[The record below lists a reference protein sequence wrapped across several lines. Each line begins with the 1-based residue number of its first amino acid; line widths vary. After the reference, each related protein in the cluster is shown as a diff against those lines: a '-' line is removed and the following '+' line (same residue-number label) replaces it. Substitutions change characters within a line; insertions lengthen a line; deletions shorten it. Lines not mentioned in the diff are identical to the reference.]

1 MIAAKVTHSVATPN
15 ENLHPATKSSSISP
29 VQPMKNILV
38 ALDFS
43 GPSLPIIRAATR
55 FADVL
60 HANLFVAHIFEYSDA
75 GSRATGGIVE
85 GLTELRQEAKRRL
98 DDIVRGIHRKS
109 KSMVAQAVMKDGL
122 AAGTILE
129 IIQDKNIDLTILG
142 TKNHTGI
149 ERFVFGST
157 AEAVFRRA
165 SCPLLTIGPDVYIDK
180 AVQPQAP
187 IVFAT
192 DLNPRFSQAIRYA
205 AFLCKA
211 FGAPLHCIEVLP
223 SSINTHGAPIISE
236 IMKEVV
242 LKHFIEENGLNEK
255 PVCSIAYGNEIS
267 EAIVKYVKGH
277 KAQLIVLGVQRTS
290 TLASHLPAHITYR
303 IVAGASCPVLTV
315 SS

>member
-1 MIAAKVTHSVATPN
+1 MIVAKVPHSIATPTA
-15 ENLHPATKSSSISP
+15 NLHPSTKFSSISP
-29 VQPMKNILV
+29 MRPMENILV

-43 GPSLPIIRAATR
+43 SPSAPIIRAATR

-60 HANLFVAHIFEYSDA
+60 CANLFVAHIFEYSDA
-75 GSRATGGIVE
+75 GARATGGIVE
-85 GLTELRQEAKRRL
+85 GLTELRQKTARRL
-98 DDIVRGIHRKS
+98 DEIVRRIHR
-109 KSMVAQAVMKDGL
+109 KSMVAQAVMRDGL
-122 AAGTILE
+122 AARTILE
-129 IIQDKNIDLTILG
+129 IIEDDNIDLAILG
-142 TKNHTGI
+142 TKNYTGL

-165 SCPLLTIGPDVYIDK
+165 SCPLLIVGPEAYVDR
-180 AVQPQAP
+180 AVHPQAP

-192 DLNPRFSQAIRYA
+192 DLNPRFSHAIQCA

-223 SSINTHGAPIISE
+223 ASTNTPGAPIISE
-236 IMKEVV
+236 VMKEV
-242 LKHFIEENGLNEK
+242 LRNLTEENGLDET
-255 PVCSIAYGNEIS
+255 PVCSIAYGDDIS
-267 EAIVKYVKGH
+267 EAVVKYAKDH
-277 KAQLIVLGVQRTS
+277 KAQLIVLRVQRTS

>member
-1 MIAAKVTHSVATPN
+1 MPDRAFGDLDPLISTPVTVQNHHPGSLSLGRDVMIAAKVPHSAATPT
-15 ENLHPATKSSSISP
+15 EDVHPSTKSSSISP
-29 VQPMKNILV
+29 VRPMKNILV

-43 GPSLPIIRAATR
+43 SPSAPIIRVATR
-55 FADVL
+55 FANVL
-60 HANLFVAHIFEYSDA
+60 RANLFVAHIFEYSDA

-109 KSMVAQAVMKDGL
+109 MVAQAVMKDGL

-129 IIQDKNIDLTILG
+129 IIQDKNINLAILG

-165 SCPLLTIGPDVYIDK
+165 SCPLLTIGPEVYIDK

-192 DLNPRFSQAIRYA
+192 DLNPRFSHAIRYA
-205 AFLCKA
+205 AFLCRRLK
-211 FGAPLHCIEVLP
+211 PRCIALRCYLLP
-223 SSINTHGAPIISE
+223 SIPMAPR
-236 IMKEVV
+236 
-242 LKHFIEENGLNEK
+242 LFRRL
-255 PVCSIAYGNEIS
+255 
-267 EAIVKYVKGH
+267 
-277 KAQLIVLGVQRTS
+277 
-290 TLASHLPAHITYR
+290 
-303 IVAGASCPVLTV
+303 
-315 SS
+315 